1 MTQPRRRHLDAPGL
15 VACGIGGRR
24 RLMVRRARGALR
36 RAVFSRYLIA
46 PATAI
51 ASKLTVNVLSGHHH

>member
-1 MTQPRRRHLDAPGL
+1 
-15 VACGIGGRR
+15 
-24 RLMVRRARGALR
+24 MVRRARGALR